1 MADVGGSSVT
11 RSSSNQTV
19 REFDVAKEHDILGLL
34 QYVRRGPFDDTSKTE
49 LRDAILDF
57 ATSRNKET
65 LKNIAEHTQDAGVVL
80 TNNGTAVIEIEAQ
93 SKSAQSIG
101 IGSSRPQ
108 PAFGVSQL
116 HATDTLVDNA
126 ASGASVSVSA
136 EKSKETES
144 STPEL
149 TVSADTPANE
159 RKVSVQSVLT
169 TSPAA
174 EAKPVP
180 KPEIVA
186 PVPGPVRQSQSE
198 LQTPIAP
205 AEIQQPSAQNA
216 QEQSAQSQTPAA
228 PRPPD
233 QVAASTP
240 RTTSITDT
248 NALQRIK
255 EIKRSINKK
264 VGNPVNLI
272 DANNTVGREY
282 MNALLNAMRVVSG
295 SNTEEISL
303 AMDRL
308 EKAFRT
314 VNESID
320 SGETVIDEKKKTSV
334 SAPRQEEQ
342 TQTTQTPPEPAPPT
356 PPPSVPSSSATQEH
370 AQTSEEAASAARSHK
385 VPEPAA
391 DVSIPPAS
399 LETPPAPLQST
410 TNSSQV
416 QMQDIAEDVRL
427 PEVEQKTHAS
437 AERQQSGQ
445 PKSIAEKLA
454 EENAQRESLLKKRAN
469 ELQLEKQSKEHHGD
483 PLYANEISA
492 GLQQLLSEWKL
503 FKGSGIF
510 GTGPSGYEHP
520 LYKQLSAMPMAAVI
534 AGRFEGATPEIKQS
548 IADYMN
554 GWRYEQGVVHEMNE
568 TFEHYLRRV
577 VKEILEKQK
586 GPEA

>member
-1 MADVGGSSVT
+1 MVDVGGSSVVA
-11 RSSSNQTV
+11 RSSADQTV
-19 REFDVAKEHDILGLL
+19 REFDVAKEHDILRLL
-34 QYVRRGPFDDTSKTE
+34 QFVRRGPFDDTNKTE

-57 ATSRNKET
+57 ATSRNEET
-65 LKNIAEHTQDAGVVL
+65 LKNIAERTQDAGVIL
-80 TNNGTAVIEIEAQ
+80 ANNGSVVIETEAP

-116 HATDTLVDNA
+116 HATDTLMNNA
-126 ASGASVSVSA
+126 TSDTSVSVST
-136 EKSKETES
+136 EQSKETES
-144 STPEL
+144 PTPEL

-159 RKVSVQSVLT
+159 RKVPVQTVSI
-169 TSPAA
+169 TSPAP
-174 EAKPVP
+174 EEKPTAP
-180 KPEIVA
+180 KQETVA
-186 PVPGPVRQSQSE
+186 PVPNPVRQSQSE
-198 LQTPIAP
+198 PKTPIAP
-205 AEIQQPSAQNA
+205 AEIQQPAAQDA
-216 QEQSAQSQTPAA
+216 QEQSVQSQTSGA
-228 PRPPD
+228 PIPPE

-240 RTTSITDT
+240 RTTSATDVS
-248 NALQRIK
+248 ALQRIK

-272 DANNTVGREY
+272 DANNTIGREY

-320 SGETVIDEKKKTSV
+320 SGETVIGEKKESPV
-334 SAPRQEEQ
+334 SNERQEEQ
-342 TQTTQTPPEPAPPT
+342 TQPTQTPPTPAPP
-356 PPPSVPSSSATQEH
+356 VPASSATREH
-370 AQTSEEAASAARSHK
+370 AQTLEEASSVTRSHA
-385 VPEPAA
+385 VPELAA
-391 DVSIPPAS
+391 DVSSPPAS
-399 LETPPAPLQST
+399 LKTSPAPVQST
-410 TNSSQV
+410 TNSPQA
-416 QMQDIAEDVRL
+416 QMRNIVEDARL
-427 PEVEQKTHAS
+427 PEVEQKTS
-437 AERQQSGQ
+437 APATPQRSGQ

-510 GTGPSGYEHP
+510 GTGPSGYEHL